1 MPPAARRVDPAIG
14 KCDAHPEVDAAER
27 CRVCVR
33 PVCATCDFSFPGG
46 LHFCAQCVEKS
57 SSGEVDPA
65 RKRLTYISMALATWS
80 TILMAMLFG
89 GAFSTFFEDPA
100 MSKVADLVITNII
113 LWPLLFG
120 VGLSFSAIEPK
131 LENTGV
137 MKAAAWWN
145 GVLTTVMM
153 LIIIAANLGLMG

>member
-1 MPPAARRVDPAIG
+1 
-14 KCDAHPEVDAAER
+14 
-27 CRVCVR
+27 
-33 PVCATCDFSFPGG
+33 
-46 LHFCAQCVEKS
+46 
-57 SSGEVDPA
+57 
-65 RKRLTYISMALATWS
+65 
-80 TILMAMLFG
+80 MAMLFG